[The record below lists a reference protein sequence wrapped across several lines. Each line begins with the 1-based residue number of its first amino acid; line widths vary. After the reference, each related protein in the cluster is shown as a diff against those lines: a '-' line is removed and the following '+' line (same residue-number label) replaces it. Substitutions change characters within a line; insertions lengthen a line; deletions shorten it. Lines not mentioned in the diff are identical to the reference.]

1 MSKKSRRRNK
11 RLLALAGLAG
21 AAALASRR
29 SKANANV
36 EMDLPKSDMSNY
48 KNEVSLV
55 PAKKSTTTSVVN
67 TPTTIMDS
75 MPAAPK
81 KNPLSKRIRTGTNE
95 VYTIK
100 GGNTGRGNS
109 KSLFIGDDGSYT
121 QGNRTFPNKMSYMNR
136 DKKPAMLGLK
146 SGGRA
151 GLKSGGKVKGCGIA
165 KRGLGRAMKKGKR

>member
-1 MSKKSRRRNK
+1 
-11 RLLALAGLAG
+11 
-21 AAALASRR
+21 
-29 SKANANV
+29 
-36 EMDLPKSDMSNY
+36 
-48 KNEVSLV
+48 
-55 PAKKSTTTSVVN
+55 
-67 TPTTIMDS
+67 MDS

-81 KNPLSKRIRTGTNE
+81 KNPFSKRIRTGTNE

-100 GGNTGRGNS
+100 DGNTGTGNS

>member
-21 AAALASRR
+21 AVALSNRN
-29 SKANANV
+29 KLANAKETNNPV
-36 EMDLPKSDMSNY
+36 GGVDQIAADSKTVSPKNNS
-48 KNEVSLV
+48 
-55 PAKKSTTTSVVN
+55 PRSTVVN

-75 MPAAPK
+75 MPAKPK

-95 VYTIK
+95 VFTIK
-100 GGNTGRGNS
+100 GGNTGTGNS

-121 QGNRTFPNKMSYMNR
+121 QGDRTFPNKMSYMNR